1 MTETLAYIRYSLQDL
16 YPPEEITS
24 FIRLIMEDVCQLQPY
39 QLLLDKDRQL
49 TKTEKER
56 IQDIIVRLS
65 HSEPIQYI
73 LGQTCFC
80 GLSFSVNR
88 STLIPRPETEELVE
102 LILKDCS
109 GKAVSLLDIG
119 TGSGCIAISIA
130 NYMPLANVMGVDI
143 SAEALAVA
151 EANARLLKVSN
162 ISFRQMDILSSE
174 RNISSVFDVI
184 VSNPPYVME
193 MEKVSMGRNVLDY
206 EPSSA
211 LFVSDDDPLLFYREI
226 ARFGK
231 ERLKKGGTLY
241 FEINARCG
249 VEMKTLMHK
258 EGYTDVCILKDLS
271 GKDRIIKAYR

>member
-1 MTETLAYIRYSLQDL
+1 MTETLAYIRHSLQDL

-24 FIRLIMEDVCQLQPY
+24 FIRLIMEDVCKLQPY

-65 HSEPIQYI
+65 NYEPIQYI
-73 LGQTCFC
+73 LGRTCFC
-80 GLSFSVNR
+80 GLSFFVDR

-102 LILKDCS
+102 LILKDYS
-109 GKAVSLLDIG
+109 GKPVSLLDIG

-130 NYMPLANVMGVDI
+130 NYIPLANVMGVDI
-143 SAEALAVA
+143 SVEALTVA

-162 ISFRQMDILSSE
+162 ISFRQMDILSPE
-174 RNISSVFDVI
+174 RNISSIFDVI

-193 MEKVSMGRNVLDY
+193 MEKVSMERNVLDY

-231 ERLKKGGTLY
+231 ERLKKGGALY
-241 FEINARCG
+241 FEINARWG
-249 VEMKTLMHK
+249 TEMKNLMHT